1 MDYIIP
7 GIFIIILLV
16 SVIGVFVY
24 RIYSEA
30 EPQHSIQNSAGELPK
45 IPDASGSLIDHASD
59 SLLRD
64 SSGSIINYG
73 YAAYSQTPIENV
85 DDYEYSLVF
94 KNEGD
99 RTMSKQKRNALL
111 SQYPMDWTVQP
122 PSSEAF
128 QTGLSKFKESFENS
142 PPQNLPIYS
151 SIDGSSMVPPDSL
164 ADQQKE
170 REVLQTYV
178 PKKPQALTTYDIE
191 DARELIEK
199 IYDAKGLVP
208 EYKQTGEN
216 QFTIMGVHKKG
227 QKVEAETQAH
237 ASSDAMPSQGE
248 NTILVPPHIDTEGND
263 PFFTSDENQNGTNPK
278 NATDYTRWTPGL
290 ERMFAPN
297 APMKNWY

>member
-7 GIFIIILLV
+7 GIFIIILVV

-24 RIYSEA
+24 RNIYSEVKDS
-30 EPQHSIQNSAGELPK
+30 SIVLPK
-45 IPDASGSLIDHASD
+45 NVQDPSDPLVRHPSLVKDASGSLV
-59 SLLRD
+59 RD
-64 SSGSIINYG
+64 SSGSTISPP
-73 YAAYSQTPIENV
+73 YAQTPIQNV

-99 RTMSKQKRNALL
+99 RTMSKQTRNALL

-128 QTGLSKFKESFENS
+128 QTGLLKFKESFENS

-170 REVLQTYV
+170 REILQTYV

-208 EYKQTGEN
+208 EYKQTGDN
-216 QFTIMGVHKKG
+216 QFTIMGVRKKG
-227 QKVEAETQAH
+227 ELQLEEEAQ
-237 ASSDAMPSQGE
+237 ASSDAVPSQGE
-248 NTILVPPHIDTEGND
+248 NTILVPPHIDTEGSD
-263 PFFTSDENQNGTNPK
+263 PFFTSGENQNGS
-278 NATDYTRWTPGL
+278 ATDYTRWTPGL

>member
-7 GIFIIILLV
+7 GIFIIIVLL

-24 RIYSEA
+24 RKIYSQSELKD
-30 EPQHSIQNSAGELPK
+30 SSKVLPK
-45 IPDASGSLIDHASD
+45 DLQDASGSL
-59 SLLRD
+59 LQD
-64 SSGSIINYG
+64 SSGSYP
-73 YAAYSQTPIENV
+73 YPPYVQTPIQNV

-99 RTMSKQKRNALL
+99 RTMSKQTRNALL

-170 REVLQTYV
+170 REILQTYV

-208 EYKQTGEN
+208 EYKQTGDN
-216 QFTIMGVHKKG
+216 QFTIMGVRKKG
-227 QKVEAETQAH
+227 QEVEEAQ
-237 ASSDAMPSQGE
+237 ASSDPVPTQGE
-248 NTILVPPHIDTEGND
+248 NTILVPPHIDTEGSD
-263 PFFTSDENQNGTNPK
+263 PFFTPDENQNSTNPK
-278 NATDYTRWTPGL
+278 NAKDYTRWTPGL

>member
-7 GIFIIILLV
+7 GIFIIIVLL

-24 RIYSEA
+24 RKIYSQSELKD
-30 EPQHSIQNSAGELPK
+30 SSKVLPK
-45 IPDASGSLIDHASD
+45 DLQDASGSL
-59 SLLRD
+59 LQD
-64 SSGSIINYG
+64 SSGSYP
-73 YAAYSQTPIENV
+73 YPPYVQTPIQNV

-99 RTMSKQKRNALL
+99 RTMSKQTRNALL

-170 REVLQTYV
+170 KEILQTYV

-208 EYKQTGEN
+208 EYKQTGDN
-216 QFTIMGVHKKG
+216 QFTIMGVRKKG
-227 QKVEAETQAH
+227 QEVEEAQ
-237 ASSDAMPSQGE
+237 ASSDPVPTQGE
-248 NTILVPPHIDTEGND
+248 NTILVPPHIDTEGSD
-263 PFFTSDENQNGTNPK
+263 PFFTPDENQNSTNPK
-278 NATDYTRWTPGL
+278 NAKDYTRWTPGL